1 MITDQKHLDS
11 KQSNNLGMKRELLI
25 SAQGVLYLDEKCSIV
40 AYECSFDVG
49 MRRRPPRC
57 GSSIVKSL
65 PNGELRVT
73 ALISGKSANRKSIKF
88 LHLSEISNPNIGET
102 LNSDLK
108 KKLASSTFH
117 CISEKRNE
125 EGLVAFDND
134 DDDDDDA
141 TASNRMHL

>member
-11 KQSNNLGMKRELLI
+11 KQNWIPDLLEDKSSI
-25 SAQGVLYLDEKCSIV
+25 ECVLP
-40 AYECSFDVG
+40 FDVG

-65 PNGELRVT
+65 PN
-73 ALISGKSANRKSIKF
+73 ADNRKSIKF

-117 CISEKRNE
+117 CISKKRKE

-134 DDDDDDA
+134 DGDDDDDA

>member
-11 KQSNNLGMKRELLI
+11 KQTGYQICSKTKVLLNA
-25 SAQGVLYLDEKCSIV
+25 SYL

-65 PNGELRVT
+65 PN
-73 ALISGKSANRKSIKF
+73 AANRKSIKF

-117 CISEKRNE
+117 CISEKRKE
-125 EGLVAFDND
+125 EGLVAFDNDDGD

-141 TASNRMHL
+141 TASNKMHL

>member
-11 KQSNNLGMKRELLI
+11 KQTGYQICSKTKVPLNA
-25 SAQGVLYLDEKCSIV
+25 SYL
-40 AYECSFDVG
+40 AYEWSFDVE

-65 PNGELRVT
+65 PN
-73 ALISGKSANRKSIKF
+73 AANRKSIKF

-102 LNSDLK
+102 LNK
-108 KKLASSTFH
+108 
-117 CISEKRNE
+117 KRNE

-134 DDDDDDA
+134 DDDDDDDA

>member
-11 KQSNNLGMKRELLI
+11 KHLGMKRKLLI
-25 SAQGVLYLDEKCSIV
+25 SAQAGYQICSKTKVLLNASYL
-40 AYECSFDVG
+40 AYECSFDVR

-65 PNGELRVT
+65 PN
-73 ALISGKSANRKSIKF
+73 AANRKSIKF

-117 CISEKRNE
+117 CISEKRKE
-125 EGLVAFDND
+125 EGLVAFDNDDGDDD

>member
-11 KQSNNLGMKRELLI
+11 KQSNNLGMKRKLLI
-25 SAQGVLYLDEKCSIV
+25 SAQAGYQICSKTKVLLNASYL

-65 PNGELRVT
+65 PN
-73 ALISGKSANRKSIKF
+73 AANRKSIKF

-102 LNSDLK
+102 LNK
-108 KKLASSTFH
+108 KRK
-117 CISEKRNE
+117 E
-125 EGLVAFDND
+125 EGLVAFDNDDGD

>member
-11 KQSNNLGMKRELLI
+11 KHLGMKRKLLI
-25 SAQGVLYLDEKCSIV
+25 SAQAGYQICSKTKVLLNASYLVVV

-65 PNGELRVT
+65 PN
-73 ALISGKSANRKSIKF
+73 AANRKSIKF

-102 LNSDLK
+102 LNK
-108 KKLASSTFH
+108 KRK
-117 CISEKRNE
+117 E
-125 EGLVAFDND
+125 EGLVAFDNDDGD

>member
-11 KQSNNLGMKRELLI
+11 KQNWIPDLLEDKI
-25 SAQGVLYLDEKCSIV
+25 

-65 PNGELRVT
+65 PN
-73 ALISGKSANRKSIKF
+73 AANRKSIKF

-117 CISEKRNE
+117 CISEKRKE

-134 DDDDDDA
+134 DGDDDDDA